1 MKKKRKKRIAVM
13 SLFVLEAVIAVIII
27 LTFSGVL
34 KKRKV
39 IKNPDMID
47 KLTSASL
54 DHSAWIRE
62 GKLFLAG
69 EEYENQDATKDW
81 RDLQQVAISDDHVV
95 ALDAYGDVHAA
106 GSDSSLQCRID
117 GLKKVSYI
125 AAGMQCSLAVMEDGT
140 IQVFGVMDETIRK
153 SLEEEENV
161 RTVAIGDLH
170 TVVLH
175 TDGTVSAYG
184 DNDSGQC
191 EVSQWNDI
199 QQVDTGYAYTA
210 GLTTDGTIVFAGA
223 ENCNPREFTQWK
235 RITEIAA
242 GNSFLVARDES
253 GETYATGE
261 NKQGECNVNA
271 WKNMISIAAGYD
283 HTIGICDTGEIFATG
298 YNGKGQ
304 CNIK

>member
-1 MKKKRKKRIAVM
+1 MKKKRKKRIAVI

-117 GLKKVSYI
+117 GLEKVWPI
-125 AAGMQCSLAVMEDGT
+125 LPQECSVLWQLWKTAQFRCLVLWMRRSESPW
-140 IQVFGVMDETIRK
+140 RR
-153 SLEEEENV
+153 ENV

-184 DNDSGQC
+184 DNNSGQC
-191 EVSQWNDI
+191 EVSKWNDI

-223 ENCNPREFTQWK
+223 ENCNPQEFTQWK

>member
-1 MKKKRKKRIAVM
+1 MKKKRKKRIAVI
-13 SLFVLEAVIAVIII
+13 SLFVLETVIAVIII

-69 EEYENQDATKDW
+69 EEYEDQDATKGW

-106 GSDSSLQCRID
+106 GSDSSLQCSID
-117 GLKKVSYI
+117 GLEKVSYI

-140 IQVFGVMDETIRK
+140 IQVFGVMDGTIRK
-153 SLEEEENV
+153 SLEEEKNV

-210 GLTTDGTIVFAGA
+210 GLTKDGTIVFAGA
-223 ENCNPREFTQWK
+223 ENCNPQEFTQWK
-235 RITEIAA
+235 KITEIAA

>member
-1 MKKKRKKRIAVM
+1 MKKKRIKRIAVI

-95 ALDAYGDVHAA
+95 ALDVYGDV
-106 GSDSSLQCRID
+106 
-117 GLKKVSYI
+117 SYS

-161 RTVAIGDLH
+161 RTVAIGDVH

-184 DNDSGQC
+184 DNNSGQC

-235 RITEIAA
+235 KITEIAA